1 MHEVE
6 IKQYQKCPVFLLP
19 GMPPSIGVNREIRSP
34 PPSSKTSIRAL
45 GASYCTVI
53 QSSPRFEQTVSAAP
67 PVTWEQQENNY
78 SAGSLKFFHG
88 HVAGARHR
96 TARQCQAMAS
106 VASSPKPAKNVAV
119 AAKPILAMPSPVSRS
134 PTGSP

>member
-1 MHEVE
+1 M
-6 IKQYQKCPVFLLP
+6 KFA
-19 GMPPSIGVNREIRSP
+19 

-45 GASYCTVI
+45 GALIASITSDTGASYCTVI
-53 QSSPRFEQTVSAAP
+53 QSSPLFEQTVSAAP

-78 SAGSLKFFHG
+78 SAGSLKFSNG